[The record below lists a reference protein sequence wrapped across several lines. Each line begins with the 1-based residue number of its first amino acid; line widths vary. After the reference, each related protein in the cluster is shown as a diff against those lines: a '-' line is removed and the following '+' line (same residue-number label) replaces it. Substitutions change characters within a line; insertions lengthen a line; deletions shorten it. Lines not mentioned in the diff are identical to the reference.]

1 MKKNESSILDMLTH
15 QYNEEIQEVILE
27 SEHHYKSE
35 LDLISLNDK
44 LDIVFRSAITD
55 GLPEELI
62 LQMIE
67 HKLPQCFH
75 KLHFRTKNAA

>member
-1 MKKNESSILDMLTH
+1 MQKNESSILDMLTH

-35 LDLISLNDK
+35 LDLICLNEK
-44 LDIVFRSAITD
+44 LDEVFRSAVMD

-62 LQMIE
+62 LQLIE

-75 KLHFRTKNAA
+75 KLHFKTKRAA